1 MVDESSVESPLVSV
15 DARRVLRDGDDDD
28 DDDDAGEK
36 VDADALGAPDGTPGS
51 PFMFPNTFDL
61 REPPARPG
69 LGYLF
74 WLFFFFFLVYEH
86 IERKR
91 QRTSQVPTA
100 KPKLGEPKRS
110 LTKKGV

>member
-74 WLFFFFFLVYEH
+74 WLFFFFLFGL
-86 IERKR
+86 
-91 QRTSQVPTA
+91 RTHREKEA
-100 KPKLGEPKRS
+100 KNESGPDCQ
-110 LTKKGV
+110 TKTRRT